1 MLVLP
6 DFTKPFDLA
15 CDASIVATGAELS
28 QGRCPVVFHSKKL
41 SPAEKTRYHVGDRE
55 LLAIF

>member
-15 CDASIVATGAELS
+15 CDASIVVTGAELS
-28 QGRCPVVFHSKKL
+28 QGGCPVVFYSKNL
-41 SPAEKTRYHVGDRE
+41 SPVETCYRVGGRE